1 MWIVLATA
9 PLTAAWTV
17 SQTRP
22 VMRLHAL
29 TSKSVTVSQTGR
41 PIMRLHALT
50 SITYSGSPSQPL
62 QGRVSVVMQEKSVT
76 PETTAENLFLTRI
89 RKHWGYGLAL
99 ITSCLYARDS
109 ATSSVGG
116 LVQVG
121 FDFVK
126 SNYKGLLIGLLAVVS
141 AHDLLT
147 KWGVYGMFR
156 KIFGVASTE
165 DMNACFAAM
174 NAGIATLNASIR
186 SISET
191 ISETVKK
198 DSQQEVR

>member
-1 MWIVLATA
+1 MMWIALAMA
-9 PLTAAWTV
+9 PLAAAWTV
-17 SQTRP
+17 GQTPSAVSQTHRP
-22 VMRLHAL
+22 MPMRPHAL
-29 TSKSVTVSQTGR
+29 TSTTTAGHHSLCR
-41 PIMRLHALT
+41 
-50 SITYSGSPSQPL
+50 
-62 QGRVSVVMQEKSVT
+62 GRVSVVMQEESVT

-99 ITSCLYARDS
+99 IAVCLFARDS
-109 ATSSVGG
+109 ATSKVGG

-121 FDFVK
+121 IGFVR
-126 SNYKGLLIGLLAVVS
+126 SNYKGMIAVTS
-141 AHDLLT
+141 AHKLLT
-147 KWGVYGMFR
+147 EWGVLGMFP

-165 DMNACFAAM
+165 DIKTMRDDM
-174 NAGIATLNASIR
+174 NAGFAEMNAGFAELNASIR